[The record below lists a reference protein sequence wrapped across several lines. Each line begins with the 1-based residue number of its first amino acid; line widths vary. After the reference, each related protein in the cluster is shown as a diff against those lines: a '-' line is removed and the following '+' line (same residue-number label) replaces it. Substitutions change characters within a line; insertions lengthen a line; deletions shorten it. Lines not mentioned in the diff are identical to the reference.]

1 MKKTTFLISILLL
14 AAIAITACGTS
25 GQDNSDQSAVDV
37 GNPAQEAPVGADTSA
52 DATQVPMADGE
63 ELRLREGETPLSM
76 KLALG
81 TFKLEHT
88 DYPINADQAGALLP
102 LWKAIRSLSESE
114 TSAAEELQAVLDQIQ
129 ETMTPEQIAAIE
141 SMELT
146 AQDMGTIAEEFGLD
160 FGNFAGR
167 FGELSP
173 EMQATMEAA
182 RESGQSLGRGSGGG
196 GQFPGGRPGGGE
208 GLPGGGE
215 ISPEA
220 RETAMAERG
229 GFRGAQSGLNPMLLE
244 AVIDFLQGKI

>member
-25 GQDNSDQSAVDV
+25 GEDNS
-37 GNPAQEAPVGADTSA
+37 AQAAIEVNTSA
-52 DATQVPMADGE
+52 DASSQVPIAEGE

-81 TFKLEHT
+81 TFKLEQT
-88 DYPINADQAGALLP
+88 EYPIDAEQAGALLP
-102 LWKAIRSLSESE
+102 LWKALRSLSESE

-129 ETMTPEQIAAIE
+129 DTMTPEQIATIE
-141 SMELT
+141 SMDLS

-182 RESGQSLGRGSGGG
+182 RESGQFLGRGSGG

-208 GLPGGGE
+208 GLSGGGE
-215 ISPEA
+215 RSPEA

-229 GFRGAQSGLNPMLLE
+229 DFRGAQSGLNPMLLE